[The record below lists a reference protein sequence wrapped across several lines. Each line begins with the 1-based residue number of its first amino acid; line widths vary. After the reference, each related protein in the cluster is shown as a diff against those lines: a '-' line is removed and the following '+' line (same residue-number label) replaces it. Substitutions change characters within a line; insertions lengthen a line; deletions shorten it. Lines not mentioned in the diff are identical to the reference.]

1 MDKNI
6 EPLSERKDM
15 YIRTEDVASPNLKEN
30 SLQVESN
37 ISGLVTVAADAS
49 ERKGLGT
56 GLFGS
61 AKVITSYLFD
71 QYSFIIH
78 AVVTKTFL
86 LFIRFL
92 RLF

>member
-1 MDKNI
+1 
-6 EPLSERKDM
+6 M

-30 SLQVESN
+30 SLQIENN

-61 AKVITSYLFD
+61 SAKVTTSYFFCR
-71 QYSFIIH
+71 YSFVIR

-86 LFIRFL
+86 LLIRFL
-92 RLF
+92 QLF